1 MAYSPHE
8 AIRQNHQY
16 GHVAKAVVP
25 YMPRTGLSAEVRSR
39 FQPWACTFH
48 CNDGGP
54 RPFVAFGGHKGM
66 ESAVLHL
73 LGPIIQNH

>member
-1 MAYSPHE
+1 MISNHE
-8 AIRQNHQY
+8 AIRADHVG

-25 YMPRTGLSAEVRSR
+25 YMPTTGVPVAARQR

-54 RPFVAFGGHKGM
+54 RHFVAFGGRTGM
-66 ESAVLHL
+66 ESAADAL
-73 LGPIIQNH
+73 LGPRL